1 MKFWQKTYLFT
12 LILVLLCQGGGIFA
26 LARYTYGGMTNAE
39 ENACRA
45 QFVYLSRLLEAAL
58 EGVDPAEGEEQYLWQ
73 NLDVFGKHY
82 GKSGIRLAV
91 YAGEKPVYSSF
102 PSDVPYQRDTFLQTY
117 LGGVR
122 YFLAEGPLEEAP
134 YRVVLGKDIS
144 NLDDTFRSLTRTFLL
159 ISALVSLLLAVSL
172 YWLLKRLTTPLGA
185 LQETAEAIAGGELSL
200 RAKET
205 GGDEFAKLAKSF
217 NDMVEKLREEA
228 EAKQMLVDNM
238 AHELRT
244 PLTGIKGYGDF
255 LLRAAASEEVKLEAA
270 RCIVAEAERL
280 EKISRTLLDTAYLRA
295 EGITLQAVEADVLL
309 GETAERFGE
318 RGVEI
323 ALEASPCPVL
333 GDPLLLSLLFDNLTD
348 NAVKS
353 GATRV
358 TLSCREGE
366 VSVTDDGRG
375 MTVEQLAHI
384 TRPFYRTDK
393 SRSRGEGGTGLGLA
407 LCKQIALCHGAKLSF
422 TSAPGEG
429 TAVRVAFERRQE
441 K

>member
-12 LILVLLCQGGGIFA
+12 LALVLLCQGGGIFA

-58 EGVDPAEGEEQYLWQ
+58 EGVDPAEGGEEKAWQ
-73 NLDVFGKHY
+73 ILDVFGKHY
-82 GKSGIRLAV
+82 HKSGIRVAV
-91 YAGEKPVYSSF
+91 YAEGKTVYSSF
-102 PSDVPYQRDTFLQTY
+102 PSDVLYQRDTFLQTY

-122 YFLAEGPLEEAP
+122 YFLAEGPLGEMP
-134 YRVVLGKDIS
+134 YRIVLGKDIS
-144 NLDDTFRSLTRTFLL
+144 SLDDTFRSLTRTFLL
-159 ISALVSLLLAVSL
+159 VSALVSLLLAVSL
-172 YWLLKRLTTPLGA
+172 YWRVKLLNTPLGA

-255 LLRAAASEEVKLEAA
+255 LLRAAASEEEKLEAA

-295 EGITLQAVEADVLL
+295 EGITLQAVEADSLL

-323 ALEASPCPVL
+323 ALETSPCPVM

-353 GATRV
+353 GAARV
-358 TLSCREGE
+358 TLSCGAGE

-375 MTVEQLAHI
+375 MTAEQLAHI

-407 LCKQIALCHGAKLSF
+407 LCKQIALCHGAELSF
-422 TSAPGEG
+422 TSETGKG
-429 TAVRVAFERRQE
+429 TRVKVIFERRR
-441 K
+441 